1 VRHLYVLAGLG
12 GRGTGEGGCVL
23 KLDLESVDGGK
34 MEDDSQVTVTDLLD
48 ESLGNFRAL
57 CFEQVRRCRAIHPPD
72 LRQRALTTT
81 EAAFVDCLAALWA
94 IPEDETPSS

>member
-1 VRHLYVLAGLG
+1 LPASAARALERA
-12 GRGTGEGGCVL
+12 GCVL
-23 KLDLESVDGGK
+23 KLGLESVDGGK

-57 CFEQVRRCRAIHPPD
+57 CFEQVRICRAIHPPD

-94 IPEDETPSS
+94 IPEDETPSP